1 MRRYF
6 VRIRRIGAGTLGG
19 AFLLTACQVPGPRV
33 TPPASPVMPITVL
46 VVPEDQD
53 GERIN
58 QWGGIVPDTAPAV
71 PVEDGGLTEPEPR

>member
-6 VRIRRIGAGTLGG
+6 VRIRGIGAGALGG
-19 AFLLTACQVPGPRV
+19 AFLLTACQAPGPRV